1 MPTGIYKH
9 KKGYKRPPFSNE
21 WKRKLG
27 LANKGKKRSDDFK
40 KRVSQSLKGIKRSEE
55 TKAKIRLYRLGK
67 PLPEHHRQA
76 LIGKTSPMKGKKHT
90 LETIKKMKLAA
101 KGRIISKTQRLKIS
115 GKNNWN
121 WKGGVTPLNKKIRR
135 SKKFI
140 NWRIAVFTRDNYT
153 CQICG
158 QKGGILHPDHIKPFA
173 FFPELRFELSNGRT
187 LCKKCHLQTD
197 SWGQKATTN
206 YGNRRN
212 NI

>member
-121 WKGGVTPLNKKIRR
+121 WKGGGTGRRFEGENHWERKIKR
-135 SKKFI
+135 KF
-140 NWRIAVFTRDNYT
+140 NYT
-153 CQICG
+153 CCITG
-158 QKGGILHPDHIKPFA
+158 NKNVR
-173 FFPELRFELSNGRT
+173 ELVAHHLDAYSSNEDKR
-187 LCKKCHLQTD
+187 
-197 SWGQKATTN
+197 
-206 YGNRRN
+206 
-212 NI
+212 